1 MGSFF
6 EVSRGAQ
13 RRARIAATLPTDHP
27 AVLDDLLQQVQNLPD
42 PDTMCAEERAGT
54 MTAVQ
59 KLRNAL
65 DGYTTAVVGAA
76 DTAGDARVLG
86 AGTTG
91 TLVAAATGQTPAVGS
106 GIAATARALRDM
118 PATTEAFRDGRIGT
132 AEVMV
137 LTRARNH
144 LGSFTD
150 LEPVLVG
157 LATATDAAEL
167 RTITGILIAQD
178 RPEQPDRDYTKQRD
192 KRGLTLTEQS
202 NGLFRLDGYLDSIEG
217 HRLRDAL
224 AVFTDRPGPT
234 DPRTTAQCRADAL
247 GDLVAAGMANTRP
260 AGTSGLTVLVDA
272 DHLDDAARAVLD
284 DGTPIGR
291 AAYERLT
298 CTAICTLILGH
309 TRGDTFVPLAMGRTA
324 RRATRGQWAALIA
337 RDRGCIRCGRAP
349 RYCEAHHI
357 QHWRHGGLTDLQNLC
372 LLCSRCHADLH
383 LGHYTIT
390 MTNHHTPTIHTTR
403 APPTRSG

>member
-13 RRARIAATLPTDHP
+13 RRARIAAALPTDHP
-27 AVLDDLLQQVQNLPD
+27 AVLDELLQRVHDLPD
-42 PDTMCAEERAGT
+42 PETMCAEERAGT

-59 KLRNAL
+59 TLRNAL
-65 DGYTTAVVGAA
+65 DGYATAVVGAA
-76 DTAGDARVLG
+76 DAAGDARVLG

-106 GIAATARALRDM
+106 GMAASARALRDM
-118 PATTEAFRDGRIGT
+118 PDTAQAFRDGRIGT
-132 AEVMV
+132 AAVMV
-137 LTRARNH
+137 LTRAKAH
-144 LGSFTD
+144 LGCFAKI
-150 LEPVLVG
+150 EPVLVG

-167 RTITGILIAQD
+167 RAVAGVLIAQD
-178 RPEQPDRDYTKQRD
+178 RPEQPDRDYAKQRD

-202 NGLFRLDGYLDSIEG
+202 NGLFRLDGYLDSVEG

-224 AVFTDRPGPT
+224 GVFTDRPGPG

-247 GDLVAAGMANTRP
+247 GDIVAAGMASTRP
-260 AGTSGLTVLVDA
+260 VGSSGLTVLVDA
-272 DHLDDAARAVLD
+272 EHLDDSARAVLD

-291 AAYERLT
+291 AAFERLT
-298 CTAICTLILGH
+298 CTAICTLVLGRTH
-309 TRGDTFVPLAMGRTA
+309 GDTFVPLAMGRTA

-349 RYCEAHHI
+349 RFCEAHHI
-357 QHWRHGGLTDLQNLC
+357 LHWRHGGLTDLSNLC

-383 LGHYTIT
+383 LGHFTIT
-390 MTNHHTPTIHTTR
+390 MSSHHIPTIHTTR
-403 APPTRSG
+403 PPPIRTG